1 MATHLYFTQ
10 FNALHMQATPLL
22 LPNAWDAAST
32 VLLQTD
38 GVRAIATS
46 SAALAWS
53 LGYADGGALPP
64 DELLAAVRR
73 IVRVATVPVSVD
85 LEDGYSTN
93 PQAVADLVVQVAR
106 AGAVGI
112 NLEDGSAPAAVLADK
127 IAACR
132 QALADTPLF
141 INARTD
147 VYLKGLAKDA
157 QGHDPNNDHAVA
169 LCSQRLQAYRA
180 AGASGAFVPGLASAG
195 EAARLAPQIH
205 LPLNVMAV
213 PHLSSA
219 SQLAA
224 AGVKRISVGDSLFQT
239 TYGYSRLKAQH
250 FMATGDVT
258 GLYEHALGYGA
269 MNAAFATKA

>member
-1 MATHLYFTQ
+1 MATNHHFTQ
-10 FNALHMQATPLL
+10 FNALHAQATPLL
-22 LPNAWDAAST
+22 LPNAWDAASA

-38 GVRAIATS
+38 GAQAIATS

-64 DELLAAVRR
+64 DALLAAIRR

-85 LEDGYSTN
+85 VEDGYSAS

-112 NLEDGSAPAAVLADK
+112 NLEDGNHPAALLADK

-147 VYLKGLAKDA
+147 VYLRGMGKDA
-157 QGHDPNNDHAVA
+157 SGDDPQNDRAIA
-169 LCSQRLQAYRA
+169 LCAARLKQYRA
-180 AGASGAFVPGLASAG
+180 AGASGAFVPGMASA
-195 EAARLAPQIH
+195 ADAVRLVPQID

-213 PHLSSA
+213 PSLAPA

-224 AGVKRISVGDSLFQT
+224 VGVRRISVGSALFQT
-239 TYGYSRLKAQH
+239 TYGYSRMKAQH
-250 FMATGDVT
+250 FMLSGDVT
-258 GLYEHALGYGA
+258 GLFEHALAYGA
-269 MNAAFATKA
+269 LNAAFAATP